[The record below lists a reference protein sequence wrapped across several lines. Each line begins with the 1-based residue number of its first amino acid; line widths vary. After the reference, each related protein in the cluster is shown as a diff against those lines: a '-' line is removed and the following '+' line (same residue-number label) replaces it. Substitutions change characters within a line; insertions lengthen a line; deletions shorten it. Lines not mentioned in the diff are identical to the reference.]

1 MIDFSKTTLEI
12 IQMGEGLT
20 VEFKRTIDS
29 PFKIA
34 KTLASFANTSG
45 GILLVGVNDSR
56 ETVGIVSELRELQKL
71 EQACESLIEMELR
84 IRCKSVSFG
93 SKKILRIEVDES
105 QDKPHYA
112 INEKGDRII
121 YVRIKDK
128 SVPTN
133 RLMLPGEGD
142 AVTEKLLLSK
152 PVKILLQYLKRND
165 ALTDKELSN
174 MINVS
179 EKRAMR
185 LLHELESKGVVLRR
199 GSGKTALYSLKL
211 VN

>member
-1 MIDFSKTTLEI
+1 
-12 IQMGEGLT
+12 MGEGLT